1 MWKYTQNHLPKMIK
15 PWNLET
21 FKYQTKPILIQ
32 FILFQKWD
40 LQDSW
45 LKQYLKSLYFC
56 VITWSRKHE
65 TSPNL
70 DSFDR
75 CFDKKWCFV
84 WQVWSTPRDIYLVQ
98 NLVLW
103 KKDYN
108 FNELTVT
115 ASDGVSMNTRVYPT
129 LKEFYYFYKL

>member
-1 MWKYTQNHLPKMIK
+1 MKHSN
-15 PWNLET
+15 
-21 FKYQTKPILIQ
+21 TKQANSNPVY
-32 FILFQKWD
+32 FIPKWD

-45 LKQYLKSLYFC
+45 LKQCLKNLYFC
-56 VITWSRKHE
+56 VVTWSRKHE

-103 KKDYN
+103 RKDYN
-108 FNELTVT
+108 FNELP
-115 ASDGVSMNTRVYPT
+115 ASDGLSTNSRVYPT
-129 LKEFYYFYKL
+129 LEKFYNLISYNLFFYFYMFSSNNLTIYRM